1 MASTILRLDDKR
13 SRAFHALGFLSL
25 MLLMQNCAARQ
36 FQVSWSVPSNNSTLN
51 QWAEKNRF
59 QTGDSLVFKYSSGQ
73 DSVLEVT
80 KDAYD
85 NCSTEVPLAKFTDG
99 HTVFTFNH
107 SGPFYFISGSKD
119 NCLKSEKLIV
129 VVLAD
134 RSNSSSKTNDTTP
147 PSPSPSNSTDMITPA
162 PAPADE
168 NSPPAGP
175 VDINPTPA
183 PEAPPST
190 ASSTFIS
197 LINSIGALAA
207 ASSLLLAF

>member
-36 FQVSWSVPSNNSTLN
+36 FQVNWSVPSNNSTLN

-59 QTGDSLVFKYSSGQ
+59 QIGDSLGKFYSLHRGSFGQ
-73 DSVLEVT
+73 NSQM
-80 KDAYD
+80 
-85 NCSTEVPLAKFTDG
+85 AKLSSLSSQ
-99 HTVFTFNH
+99 

-134 RSNSSSKTNDTTP
+134 RSNSSSKTNNITP

-162 PAPADE
+162 PAPADK

-175 VDINPTPA
+175 VDINPTPP
-183 PEAPPST
+183 PEAPPSA

>member
-1 MASTILRLDDKR
+1 MATTVLRLDDKR

-36 FQVSWSVPSNNSTLN
+36 FP
-51 QWAEKNRF
+51 K
-59 QTGDSLVFKYSSGQ
+59 FKYSSGQ

-85 NCSTEVPLAKFTDG
+85 NCSTE
-99 HTVFTFNH
+99 
-107 SGPFYFISGSKD
+107 
-119 NCLKSEKLIV
+119 SEKLIV